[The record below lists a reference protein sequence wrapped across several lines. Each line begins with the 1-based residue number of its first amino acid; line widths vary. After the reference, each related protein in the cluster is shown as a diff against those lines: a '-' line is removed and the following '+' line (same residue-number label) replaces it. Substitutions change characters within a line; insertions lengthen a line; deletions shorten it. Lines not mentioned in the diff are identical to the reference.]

1 MKRWHGRIGA
11 IEIQFNWIF
20 VLIIGALIITFFV
33 MIAQKQKQASDR
45 SLAADILSDMELL
58 FTGQGVAVGREDV
71 LKIPNIPID
80 VSCTDF
86 SIMGIPKGLGAAIL
100 FSPSRIEAED
110 LVTWTLSWDVP
121 FKAANFMY
129 MTGAD
134 DKYYVVAGSEEECE
148 SNSPVDGSSD
158 RAWGPVIDAERS
170 LRLGE
175 ILPKSMDIKC
185 VSAGDLDSLEY
196 EKNPYVKFIFLQSAI
211 PRGTGQETVRIP
223 QVFEKSNARVAVLL
237 IDIDTT
243 SDDWV
248 NGGGLLH
255 LSTVRTAG
263 AARYEMKPFPAF
275 GTEAV
280 LGAIFSSDYETY
292 ECMMDKAIG
301 RMRNVAKVYKG
312 RTQRLMA
319 HFDDAECTRY
329 LPYTLF
335 DNYIEFPDVREASG
349 STDDPRPITGLM
361 RLGNAPLR
369 QAVKQAQRASCP
381 TMY

>member
-1 MKRWHGRIGA
+1 MRRWKGKTGA

-33 MIAQKQKQASDR
+33 MIAQKQKQVSDQ

-71 LKIPNIPID
+71 LEIPNIPID

-86 SIMGIPKGLGAAIL
+86 SIMGIPKELGAAIL

-134 DKYYVVAGSEEECE
+134 DKYYVVVGRSEDGSEECK
-148 SNSPVDGSSD
+148 SQDPDDDSK
-158 RAWGPVIDAERS
+158 WGPVIDSERG
-170 LRLGE
+170 LTLGE
-175 ILPKSMDIKC
+175 MLPKRMDAEC
-185 VSAGDLDSLEY
+185 VMIGNLDSLEY
-196 EKNPYVKFIFLQSAI
+196 EGNPYVKFIFLQSALGGATS
-211 PRGTGQETVRIP
+211 PLLEVPDVFKRSDVR
-223 QVFEKSNARVAVLL
+223 VSLL
-237 IDIDTT
+237 VIGGDT
-243 SDDWV
+243 SASGWE
-248 NGGGLLH
+248 NSGAMLH

-263 AARYEMKPFPAF
+263 ADSYETKPFPAF

-280 LGAIFSSDYETY
+280 LGAIFASDYETY
-292 ECMMDKAIG
+292 ECMMGRAIN
-301 RMRNVAKVYKG
+301 RMRNVAKVYKE
-312 RTQRLMA
+312 RARRLIT
-319 HFDDAECTRY
+319 HFNEGECTRY
-329 LPYTLF
+329 LPYTIL
-335 DNYIEFPDVREASG
+335 DNYIEFPDLSEAAG
-349 STDDPRPITGLM
+349 SADDPTPISNLM
-361 RLGNAPLR
+361 MLGDSPLR
-369 QAVKQAQRASCP
+369 QAVRQAQRASCP